1 MVRLSGFVI
10 VAGIVGVA
18 LFLFG
23 CTTGPAPAQA
33 PAPVESRVEV
43 DFYFR
48 PDKPPLQ
55 RFVKIDGHPTVLQV
69 TRRAAE
75 VRTET
80 TSTGDEWVVRI
91 GKYAGNVRVG
101 TLWTYELNNDV
112 PKSAPNLV
120 HVNAGDVIRWRLR

>member
-1 MVRLSGFVI
+1 MIATVV
-10 VAGIVGVA
+10 VAA
-18 LFLFG
+18 LFSLG
-23 CTTGPAPAQA
+23 CSTSPAPAQA
-33 PAPVESRVEV
+33 SVPAPVENRVEV

-48 PDKPPLQ
+48 PDRNPVQ

-75 VRTET
+75 VKTEV

-91 GKYAGNVRVG
+91 GKYVGNVRAG

-112 PKSAPNLV
+112 PKGAPNLV
-120 HVNAGDVIRWRLR
+120 HVSAGDVIRWRLR